1 MCRARS
7 CLSMRAI
14 FLARTAAEKPEACDA
29 ACASPYLWD
38 GCGRTF
44 MFLQSIATAVPP
56 NAFTQHACWAAMGGD
71 GLLDA
76 LRPRSADLLRKIL
89 TNPDSGIASRHLAL
103 DRIEQVFYH
112 DAQSLNESFEREAPQ
127 LAGKALASALQQ
139 AGIAAAELDALFVC
153 TCTGYLCPGV
163 TSHLAEQSGMRPD
176 TYLADLVG
184 LGCGAAIPMLRAAH
198 GYLAAHPGAKIA
210 TVAVEVCSAAFY
222 ADDDP
227 GVLISLCLFG
237 DGAAAAV
244 WSGNGTDGQWRAG
257 HFTTVHQPEN
267 RAKIRFVNAGG
278 KLKNQLHR
286 AVPELAAEAVA
297 GLYEKRTADPDQ
309 ILAHSGGRDVIEAIE
324 RRLPFSLTE
333 TREVLRDHG
342 NMSSPSV
349 MFALEKRLNGS
360 PADRHLWLTGFGAGF
375 AAHACE
381 LWR

>member
-1 MCRARS
+1 
-7 CLSMRAI
+7 
-14 FLARTAAEKPEACDA
+14 
-29 ACASPYLWD
+29 
-38 GCGRTF
+38 

-56 NAFTQHACWAAMGGD
+56 QSFTQQDCWKALNQN
-71 GLLDA
+71 GLLGS

-89 TNPDSGIASRHLAL
+89 TNPDSGIDRRHLAL
-103 DRIEQVFYH
+103 ESIEEVFHH
-112 DAQSLNESFEREAPQ
+112 DAQILNETFEREAPP
-127 LAGKALASALQQ
+127 LAGKALAEALQQ
-139 AGIAAAELDALFVC
+139 AGIAAGELDALFVC

-163 TSHLAEQSGMRPD
+163 SSHLAEQAGMRPD
-176 TYLADLVG
+176 VYLADMVG

-198 GYLAAHPGAKIA
+198 GYLAAHPEAKIA
-210 TVAVEVCSAAFY
+210 TVAVEVCSAAFF

-244 WSGNGTDGQWRAG
+244 WSGNGRSDQWRAG
-257 HFTTVHQPEN
+257 HFTTVHRPEN
-267 RAKIRFVNAGG
+267 RGKIRFVNAGG

-297 GLYEKRTADPDQ
+297 GLYEKRSNDPDRV
-309 ILAHSGGRDVIEAIE
+309 LAHSGGRDVIEALE
-324 RRLPFSLTE
+324 RRLPFDLTE
-333 TREVLRDHG
+333 TREILRDHG

-349 MFALEKRLNGS
+349 LFALERRLNGAPS
-360 PADRHLWLTGFGAGF
+360 NDSRLWLTAFGAGF